1 MAGRN
6 NGSGMDF
13 YELRR
18 KHEEYLMA
26 KRAQEEATGEAGKNA
41 PPQEDAAPAAE
52 QAQAAVPAPEAAKA
66 PEAAAD
72 MPDTADAAD
81 TTDAA
86 DTVEDAPEETG
97 ANAAAEAVDEAD
109 RDEGYDDYDDED
121 EAGGGLFE
129 PVLRV
134 VKNAYSSI
142 AGSISRKHAR
152 SDDVLDDSDDS
163 YSDEDFSEF
172 ESGENQERHGLLR
185 LFRRRK
191 SEDDFDLDD
200 AEPEDDANAGENDF
214 AAVDDTSAG
223 AESGEAADEAEEAC
237 VETAEND
244 AAATEDCAYVDEPA
258 EDTEAAGDIEDIED
272 IEDKYPGAE
281 APIANAGEYTEAPAF
296 DAEDI
301 AVSDAAVDDLP
312 EDADPLASGDDPG
325 ASDEDEYVAAD
336 DDGVESDGTAPAQ
349 SRGFGK
355 RVLDLFIRIERDD
368 VYDEDDYEVDAPGE
382 DEDDRPGYDDSL
394 FVNDHRPYHG
404 EEEIIYMEDQTKK
417 TPDLTELMSDGMD
430 EKILSR
436 RERRELRMKQEA
448 AAAANAES
456 ASEAP
461 AAPELSADSIVPD
474 EPTREYQIVTR
485 ASKEEPAAE
494 PVSDDALFMD
504 EDEAEEESVKKPAR
518 NGLFGRSRKAA
529 EDDYDDDY
537 DEDDEDDEDD
547 EPVKPR
553 KTRGR
558 KARKYEDDYEDD
570 YDEDEDYDDDDYD
583 DEPRS
588 RSRKS
593 RRHEDDYD
601 DYDDDDY
608 YDDYDD
614 DDDAPGAG
622 HYVLGFIKL
631 IVALALILVV
641 VVFGMYFADQAIE
654 GGFAP
659 YRFIS
664 EKVPFIGEYLPATE
678 QAPALADP
686 ATLTGNDADMNGGA
700 DAAATGEPEVTSE
713 PDNVTDGASDEGVT
727 TDETEP
733 ESVG

>member
-41 PPQEDAAPAAE
+41 PPQDEAAPAAE

-86 DTVEDAPEETG
+86 DTAEDAPEETG
-97 ANAAAEAVDEAD
+97 ANAAEAADEAD

-200 AEPEDDANAGENDF
+200 VEPEDDANAGENDF

-223 AESGEAADEAEEAC
+223 TESGETADEIEEPSA
-237 VETAEND
+237 ETAEND

-272 IEDKYPGAE
+272 IEDKDPGAE
-281 APIANAGEYTEAPAF
+281 APIANADEYTEAPAF

-301 AVSDAAVDDLP
+301 AVSDAAGDDLP

-325 ASDEDEYVAAD
+325 A
-336 DDGVESDGTAPAQ
+336 
-349 SRGFGK
+349 
-355 RVLDLFIRIERDD
+355 
-368 VYDEDDYEVDAPGE
+368 
-382 DEDDRPGYDDSL
+382 
-394 FVNDHRPYHG
+394 
-404 EEEIIYMEDQTKK
+404 
-417 TPDLTELMSDGMD
+417 
-430 EKILSR
+430 
-436 RERRELRMKQEA
+436 
-448 AAAANAES
+448 
-456 ASEAP
+456 
-461 AAPELSADSIVPD
+461 
-474 EPTREYQIVTR
+474 
-485 ASKEEPAAE
+485 
-494 PVSDDALFMD
+494 
-504 EDEAEEESVKKPAR
+504 
-518 NGLFGRSRKAA
+518 
-529 EDDYDDDY
+529 
-537 DEDDEDDEDD
+537 
-547 EPVKPR
+547 
-553 KTRGR
+553 
-558 KARKYEDDYEDD
+558 
-570 YDEDEDYDDDDYD
+570 
-583 DEPRS
+583 
-588 RSRKS
+588 
-593 RRHEDDYD
+593 
-601 DYDDDDY
+601 
-608 YDDYDD
+608 
-614 DDDAPGAG
+614 
-622 HYVLGFIKL
+622 
-631 IVALALILVV
+631 
-641 VVFGMYFADQAIE
+641 
-654 GGFAP
+654 
-659 YRFIS
+659 
-664 EKVPFIGEYLPATE
+664 
-678 QAPALADP
+678 
-686 ATLTGNDADMNGGA
+686 
-700 DAAATGEPEVTSE
+700 
-713 PDNVTDGASDEGVT
+713 
-727 TDETEP
+727 
-733 ESVG
+733 